1 MLAESIGIL
10 TFEVR
15 MRLAGLLVAVAAL
28 CLAYPDAAHGAD
40 AAAVDGL
47 RTYLSTP
54 ASERP
59 PIGEQP
65 FAIAPLSRDDAA
77 AARDLLI
84 DDWRTRLRA
93 ERQPEIDRGVIAL
106 DGLDMPIF
114 VKVFGDKPA
123 SGRSLFI
130 SMHGGGNAPP
140 RVNDQQWRNQQ
151 RLYEPAEGVYVA
163 PRAPTNTWNL
173 WHEPHIDR
181 LFDRLIEDMV
191 VIHDVDPNRVY
202 LMGYSAGGDGVY
214 QLAPRMADRFA
225 AVAMMAGH
233 PNESQPLGLR
243 NLPFALHVGA
253 LDDGYGRN
261 RIAAEW
267 GEKLKALHEADP
279 EGYVNVVELHEGKGH
294 WMDRE
299 DAAAVPWMAKFTR
312 DPFPRR
318 VVWRQDDIT
327 HQRFY
332 WLAVDADQA
341 KGGAEARAA
350 VDGQEISVE
359 ATDVEKIA
367 IRVAEELLDLD
378 KEVVI
383 RTGDRELFRGE
394 IQRTIAAMAKSLTER
409 GDPASIFVGEVRVD
423 LAH

>member
-1 MLAESIGIL
+1 MRIAATFLAL
-10 TFEVR
+10 
-15 MRLAGLLVAVAAL
+15 AAL
-28 CLAYPDAAHGAD
+28 SMLRLETLCADEAD
-40 AAAVDGL
+40 AVDALSSYLATAA
-47 RTYLSTP
+47 
-54 ASERP
+54 AERP
-59 PIGEQP
+59 PLADRA
-65 FAIAPLSRDDAA
+65 FASTPLSRDEAA
-77 AARDLLI
+77 QARQLLVN
-84 DDWRTRLRA
+84 DWRARLRD
-93 ERQPEIDRGVIAL
+93 ERQAEVDRGVIAL
-106 DGLDMPIF
+106 DSREMPIF

-123 SGRSLFI
+123 GGRSLFI

-140 RVNDQQWRNQQ
+140 QVNDQQWRNQQ

-191 VIHDVDPNRVY
+191 VLHDVDPNRVY

-261 RIAAEW
+261 RVAAEW
-267 GEKLKALHEADP
+267 GEKLKTLHEADP
-279 EGYVNVVELHEGKGH
+279 AGYEHVVELHANKGH

-299 DAAAVPWMAKFTR
+299 DAAAVPWVAKYTR
-312 DPFPRR
+312 NPFPKR
-318 VVWRQDDIT
+318 VVWRQDDVT

-332 WLAVDADQA
+332 WLAVDAEHT
-341 KGGAEARAA
+341 KGDAEVRASIK
-350 VDGQEISVE
+350 GQEITVE
-359 ATDVEKIA
+359 SADVPEIKV
-367 IRVAEELLDLD
+367 RVADQLVDLD
-378 KEVVI
+378 TDIVI
-383 RTGDRELFRGE
+383 RSGDRELFRGK
-394 IQRTIAAMAKSLTER
+394 IPRTIAAMDVSLAER
-409 GDPASIFVGEVRVD
+409 GDPASVFSGEKTVRFRD
-423 LAH
+423 